1 MSPTAPVAPGMSR
14 RGYVWNAT
22 GAPLLATTKRTS
34 HCLSHPKQIL
44 ATRESSTTNCRVV
57 NPQLITPTSTRRFV
71 SASCPETRCR
81 AKATD
86 PVRETKLAIFDSP
99 LATYSDSP
107 ASSRTYVT
115 LITGTLPSNSAS
127 SQPTNRL
134 CAIKSGGRIR

>member
-1 MSPTAPVAPGMSR
+1 MSPTAPITPRMSR
-14 RGYVWNAT
+14 WGNVWYAT
-22 GAPLLATTKRTS
+22 GTSLLATTKRTS

-44 ATRESSTTNCRVV
+44 ATRGGSITNCRVV

-86 PVRETKLAIFDSP
+86 PVRETELAISDSP

-107 ASSRTYVT
+107 ASSRTYVI

-127 SQPTNRL
+127 SQPTNRF